1 MINERR
7 EAQNEIEVVML
18 EQLVPQDHLLRK
30 IDKYIDFSFIR
41 ELTKDLYC
49 HTNGRPAV
57 DPVVLFKMLFI
68 GYLYGIRSERQL
80 VKDIEVNLAYR
91 WFLGYSITEKIPDSS
106 TISQNRIRRFKGT
119 DIPQKIFDNIVFQ
132 AIEKGLVG
140 GKILY
145 SDSTHIKA
153 NANKRK
159 FEKIEVEVTPKE
171 YIDQLDID
179 VNVDREN
186 HNKNPLKP
194 RKQKEETKQ
203 IKKSTTDPDSG
214 YMMRDN
220 KPEGF
225 FYLDHRTV
233 DSKNNIIMDVH
244 VTPGNVSDSEP
255 ILKRIDRIEET
266 FNIKPKY
273 LGLDA
278 GYSTN
283 PIFKGITDRDITPV
297 IAYRRSPHKKGM
309 YTKNK
314 YIYDY
319 GKDIYICPNNVAL
332 IYKTTTREGYK
343 EYRCFEE
350 ICMCCPHKDKCLGEK
365 SKYKI
370 IRRHVWENHK
380 DDNKNFLRTEK
391 GKGIYDRRK
400 ETVERSFADSK
411 NLHGLRYARFRGCE
425 KVSEQCLLTAAVQ
438 NMKKIATRLS
448 LLFSYYII
456 KFYNIFNIKFYPQLI
471 IEKPSVFKQGVFQ
484 QTEKTKLLR
493 NLVFFRLLT
502 KCQ

>member
-1 MINERR
+1 
-7 EAQNEIEVVML
+7 
-18 EQLVPQDHLLRK
+18 
-30 IDKYIDFSFIR
+30 
-41 ELTKDLYC
+41 
-49 HTNGRPAV
+49 
-57 DPVVLFKMLFI
+57 
-68 GYLYGIRSERQL
+68 
-80 VKDIEVNLAYR
+80 
-91 WFLGYSITEKIPDSS
+91 
-106 TISQNRIRRFKGT
+106 
-119 DIPQKIFDNIVFQ
+119 
-132 AIEKGLVG
+132 
-140 GKILY
+140 
-145 SDSTHIKA
+145 
-153 NANKRK
+153 
-159 FEKIEVEVTPKE
+159 
-171 YIDQLDID
+171 
-179 VNVDREN
+179 
-186 HNKNPLKP
+186 
-194 RKQKEETKQ
+194 
-203 IKKSTTDPDSG
+203 
-214 YMMRDN
+214 
-220 KPEGF
+220 
-225 FYLDHRTV
+225 
-233 DSKNNIIMDVH
+233 MDVH

-283 PIFKGITDRDITPV
+283 PIFKGITDRDIIPV

-319 GKDIYICPNNVAL
+319 DKDIYICPNNVAL

-343 EYRCFEE
+343 EYSCFEE

-411 NLHGLRYARFRGCE
+411 NLHGLRYARFRGRE

-448 LLFSYYII
+448 LLFLYYII
-456 KFYNIFNIKFYPQLI
+456 KFDNIFNIKFYPQLI
-471 IEKPSVFKQGVFQ
+471 IEKSSVFKQGVFQ
-484 QTEKTKLLR
+484 QTEKNQVDLIYLI
-493 NLVFFRLLT
+493 FLT
-502 KCQ
+502 EAFL

>member
-1 MINERR
+1 
-7 EAQNEIEVVML
+7 
-18 EQLVPQDHLLRK
+18 
-30 IDKYIDFSFIR
+30 
-41 ELTKDLYC
+41 
-49 HTNGRPAV
+49 
-57 DPVVLFKMLFI
+57 
-68 GYLYGIRSERQL
+68 
-80 VKDIEVNLAYR
+80 
-91 WFLGYSITEKIPDSS
+91 
-106 TISQNRIRRFKGT
+106 
-119 DIPQKIFDNIVFQ
+119 
-132 AIEKGLVG
+132 
-140 GKILY
+140 
-145 SDSTHIKA
+145 
-153 NANKRK
+153 
-159 FEKIEVEVTPKE
+159 
-171 YIDQLDID
+171 
-179 VNVDREN
+179 
-186 HNKNPLKP
+186 
-194 RKQKEETKQ
+194 
-203 IKKSTTDPDSG
+203 
-214 YMMRDN
+214 
-220 KPEGF
+220 
-225 FYLDHRTV
+225 
-233 DSKNNIIMDVH
+233 MDVH

-283 PIFKGITDRDITPV
+283 PIFKGITDRDIIPV

-319 GKDIYICPNNVAL
+319 DKDIYICPNNVAL

-380 DDNKNFLRTEK
+380 DDNKNFLKTEK
-391 GKGIYDRRK
+391 GKAIYDRRK

-411 NLHGLRYARFRGCE
+411 NLHGLRYARFRGHE

-484 QTEKTKLLR
+484 QTGIKMVGITDHFYLIY
-493 NLVFFRLLT
+493 FTILLT
-502 KCQ
+502 VIHNSVSMCIY

>member
-1 MINERR
+1 
-7 EAQNEIEVVML
+7 
-18 EQLVPQDHLLRK
+18 
-30 IDKYIDFSFIR
+30 
-41 ELTKDLYC
+41 
-49 HTNGRPAV
+49 
-57 DPVVLFKMLFI
+57 
-68 GYLYGIRSERQL
+68 
-80 VKDIEVNLAYR
+80 
-91 WFLGYSITEKIPDSS
+91 
-106 TISQNRIRRFKGT
+106 
-119 DIPQKIFDNIVFQ
+119 
-132 AIEKGLVG
+132 
-140 GKILY
+140 
-145 SDSTHIKA
+145 
-153 NANKRK
+153 
-159 FEKIEVEVTPKE
+159 
-171 YIDQLDID
+171 
-179 VNVDREN
+179 
-186 HNKNPLKP
+186 
-194 RKQKEETKQ
+194 
-203 IKKSTTDPDSG
+203 
-214 YMMRDN
+214 MMRDN

-244 VTPGNVSDSEP
+244 VTPGNVSDSDP

-283 PIFKGITDRDITPV
+283 PIFKGITDRDIIPV
-297 IAYRRSPHKKGM
+297 VAYRRSPHKKGM

-319 GKDIYICPNNVAL
+319 DKDIYICPNNVAL

-365 SKYKI
+365 AKYKI

-380 DDNKNFLRTEK
+380 DDNKNFLKTEK
-391 GKGIYDRRK
+391 GKGIYNRRK

-411 NLHGLRYARFRGCE
+411 NLHGLRYARFRGHE

-448 LLFSYYII
+448 LLFSYYIS
-456 KFYNIFNIKFYPQLI
+456 NFNYIMYFKLYPQLVN
-471 IEKPSVFKQGVFQ
+471 KNP
-484 QTEKTKLLR
+484 LL
-493 NLVFFRLLT
+493 F
-502 KCQ
+502 